1 MDMWRRAVVGKG
13 GELDHTKRTRGF
25 FAGDLEFHDF
35 FRDAN
40 KESADG
46 DGRWKNRTEYRSR
59 PLPPV
64 QAESKW
70 LTIIPRR

>member
-1 MDMWRRAVVGKG
+1 MLSEIPTFPYVLSEEID
-13 GELDHTKRTRGF
+13 
-25 FAGDLEFHDF
+25 DF

-64 QAESKW
+64 QAENKW